1 MKLTRLHVSQNL
13 ILRNILV
20 FAFILQSFGLLAACS
35 PETSPVANPPEWSQ
49 DNSLLYRP
57 TNPTITP
64 TPFQPIPLTPSYIPT
79 AYLTPELLQ
88 SPPAL
93 SSEIFPALA
102 NTWGN
107 FAGPSAYP
115 AIAIP
120 PPIGK
125 INQPASQVN
134 ILIMGSDQRP
144 NDGGYRTDVIL
155 LLTLNV
161 DKGTASLTSFPRDL
175 FVYIPGWTMER
186 INTAHAHGGFEL
198 TAQMMEYNFGVRPDH
213 WVLINF
219 GGFVS
224 IVNVLG
230 GINVQV
236 ASTLTDTRD
245 GYGYYTV
252 PAGSF
257 HMNGDTALW
266 YVRSRGTSNDF
277 DRTRRQQEV
286 LQAIFYQVISLDGI
300 TRAPELYGQY
310 ECTMSTDM
318 TMNEILPL
326 LPLASQLAISN
337 DIYRYAIGNEHISPW
352 TNPTNG
358 AQVLLPIRASV
369 LSIMEQA
376 LSKP

>member
-1 MKLTRLHVSQNL
+1 M
-13 ILRNILV
+13 
-20 FAFILQSFGLLAACS
+20 
-35 PETSPVANPPEWSQ
+35 
-49 DNSLLYRP
+49 YRP

-64 TPFQPIPLTPSYIPT
+64 TPFQPIPLTPSFIPT

-125 INQPASQVN
+125 INQPANQVN
-134 ILIMGSDQRP
+134 ILIMGSDQRLF
-144 NDGGYRTDVIL
+144 DGGYRTDVIL

-236 ASTLTDTRD
+236 ASTLSDTRD

-310 ECTMSTDM
+310 EYTMSTDM

-352 TNPTNG
+352 TNPNTG